1 MAAQWQDVYREVVYR
16 LRKIQQSAPTSLW
29 QNVLEE
35 VIKRWQARQEF
46 RDGKVNSEV
55 TVKINVADE
64 HVADKA
70 LGRIAEFARQF
81 DGIETDDVKVIMLG
95 QKYRKDGN
103 IAVLLRIRIVG
114 KTQKSRSKIV
124 ASADDV

>member
-1 MAAQWQDVYREVVYR
+1 MAQWQDVYREVVYR
-16 LRKIQQSAPTSLW
+16 LRKIQQSAQTSLW

-55 TVKINVADE
+55 TIKINVTDE

-114 KTQKSRSKIV
+114 KTQKTRSKIV

>member
-1 MAAQWQDVYREVVYR
+1 MAQWQDVYREVVYR

-55 TVKINVADE
+55 TVKINVTDE

-70 LGRIAEFARQF
+70 LGRIAEFATQF

-114 KTQKSRSKIV
+114 KTQKTRSKIV
-124 ASADDV
+124 ASADEV

>member
-1 MAAQWQDVYREVVYR
+1 MAQWQDVYREVVYR

-55 TVKINVADE
+55 TVKINVTDE

-70 LGRIAEFARQF
+70 LGRIAEFATQF

-114 KTQKSRSKIV
+114 KTQKTRSKIV